1 MRISLP
7 IVVFAALASTLP
19 VAGQDPPDTD
29 PGRPERTR
37 ADLEGLLQ
45 YYDEVLESP
54 AYSDNVK
61 ERVRRDAEQVRTRLQ
76 QGDFRLGDRIALYVE
91 GEPELP
97 DTVAVQAGPSL
108 ALPLF
113 GDISLRGVLRSEI
126 ETHLTEELG
135 RFIRDPTVRAK
146 GLMRVSVQGAVGAPG
161 FYVIPAD
168 MLVGETL
175 MVAGG
180 PAANANLNELR
191 VERGGERVL
200 GGQELQEAMQ
210 QGLTLDQ
217 LNLQAGDQF
226 VMPERGQGFFNNIGV
241 IAGLITTLSFAIFQ
255 IVN

>member
-7 IVVFAALASTLP
+7 VVVFAALASTLP
-19 VAGQDPPDTD
+19 VAGQAPPDTD